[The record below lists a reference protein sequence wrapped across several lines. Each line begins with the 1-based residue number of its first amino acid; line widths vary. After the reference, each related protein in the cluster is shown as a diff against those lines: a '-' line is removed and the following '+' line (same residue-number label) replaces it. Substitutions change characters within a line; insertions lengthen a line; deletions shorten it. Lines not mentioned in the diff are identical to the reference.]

1 MTVPHGGHDRDGEQ
15 DAHVEGEVPGEL
27 VGGVVARLAVGRDHK
42 SLEGVEVGS
51 DGLDVEMFYQ

>member
-27 VGGVVARLAVGRDHK
+27 VGGVVSRLAVGGDDK
-42 SLEGVEVGS
+42 SLESVEVS
-51 DGLDVEMFYQ
+51 CDGLKD